1 MVAGWIK
8 KIAINKGKEYARNW
22 VMEHKFLVGFGKQT
36 LPFQLILSI
45 RIPSPKLH
53 ADLVILTD

>member
-36 LPFQLILSI
+36 LPFQLILNQFVFLP
-45 RIPSPKLH
+45 PSYML
-53 ADLVILTD
+53 IW